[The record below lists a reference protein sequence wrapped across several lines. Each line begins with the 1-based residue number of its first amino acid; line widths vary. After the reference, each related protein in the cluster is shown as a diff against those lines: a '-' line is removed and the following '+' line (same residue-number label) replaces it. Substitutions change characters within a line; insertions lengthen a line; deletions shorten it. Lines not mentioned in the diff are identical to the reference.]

1 MTTVCLG
8 DGNFSKETVLFAVA
22 KFLVFEDDG
31 ATEEEVEVDVTT
43 AFKGVLGALV
53 VVMGCTGEERR
64 CRNTATPDVV
74 ADDDAVLR
82 IPLLRGVWLA

>member
-8 DGNFSKETVLFAVA
+8 DGNFSNDTVLFAVA
-22 KFLVFEDDG
+22 KILVFEDDG

-53 VVMGCTGEERR
+53 VMGCTGEE
-64 CRNTATPDVV
+64 
-74 ADDDAVLR
+74 
-82 IPLLRGVWLA
+82 

>member
-22 KFLVFEDDG
+22 KILVFEDDG
-31 ATEEEVEVDVTT
+31 ATEEEEEEEVEVDVTT

-53 VVMGCTGEERR
+53 VMGCTGEE
-64 CRNTATPDVV
+64 
-74 ADDDAVLR
+74 
-82 IPLLRGVWLA
+82 